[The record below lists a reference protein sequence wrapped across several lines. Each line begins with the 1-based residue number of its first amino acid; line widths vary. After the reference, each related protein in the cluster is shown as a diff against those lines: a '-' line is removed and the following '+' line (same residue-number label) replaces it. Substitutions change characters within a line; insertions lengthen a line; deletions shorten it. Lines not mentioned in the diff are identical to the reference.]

1 MQTNKY
7 VKQIYRALVVG
18 CMVYAVTLIA
28 DTAAAGPAPAM
39 TQAVCCQGA
48 CEPSCAAW

>member
-28 DTAAAGPAPAM
+28 DTAAAAEPATAL
-39 TQAVCCQGA
+39 TITHR
-48 CEPSCAAW
+48 

>member
-1 MQTNKY
+1 MPTNKY

-28 DTAAAGPAPAM
+28 DTAAAAEPKI
-39 TQAVCCQGA
+39 AVKIN
-48 CEPSCAAW
+48 SR